1 MMKLKN
7 NYYICPLF
15 EINMNK
21 KIPGN
26 SHNSLSGKVAST
38 VLARLKRGPA
48 TQKIISYIPFY
59 SFGSTY
65 PASINDL

>member
-1 MMKLKN
+1 
-7 NYYICPLF
+7 
-15 EINMNK
+15 MNTT
-21 KIPGN
+21 IPGH
-26 SHNSLSGKVAST
+26 SHNGLSGKVAST

-48 TQKIISYIPFY
+48 TQKIISYVPFY

>member
-1 MMKLKN
+1 
-7 NYYICPLF
+7 
-15 EINMNK
+15 MNTT
-21 KIPGN
+21 IPGHR
-26 SHNSLSGKVAST
+26 HNGLSDKVAST